1 MAQIG
6 YMGSW
11 GRITGV
17 QPGHHFNNNYKKKKK
32 IFVFNVVMGLLKYFS
47 TSLRVRVERD
57 SERKMN
63 PKTQVQIS
71 QKRVTQKISTE
82 ACKP

>member
-1 MAQIG
+1 
-6 YMGSW
+6 
-11 GRITGV
+11 
-17 QPGHHFNNNYKKKKK
+17 
-32 IFVFNVVMGLLKYFS
+32 MGLLKYFS